1 MHAASRRLPLRTALP
16 FSAPQIPIAAVGL
29 VAAVYLPN
37 YFAGHLA
44 LSMTAIGLVWM
55 SVRLIDLPVD
65 VVLAV
70 LMDHT
75 RSRFGRYRLWLVAGA
90 PVSVIALY
98 ALFMAPPSMNTH
110 EMFWWLFA
118 LALGLSIL
126 NLAHQAWAATLAPHY
141 DERSRLFGWMNAIG
155 IVGVLAAMAVLI
167 AGPSFGLNSAAS
179 VRACG
184 WFLIVATPLGV
195 MSALIA
201 AREFIPPDA
210 PRRPKLGDYL
220 EVLAKP
226 DLLRLFFAQ
235 LALSLGPNWMSAI
248 YLFFFTASRGFTTQQ
263 ASILLGIYIL
273 FGIPGALLTAMLAG
287 RIGKHRALMVTAA
300 AFALA
305 LPMIMAAPRSDF
317 WVIAPMMAFEGVV
330 AAGFGMMIQA
340 MLADVGD
347 EIRLTQG
354 RQQMSLV
361 YSVNTLAAKLALAAS
376 IGMTFP
382 LLEALGFN
390 PREGAVNTPAALH
403 NLDLAFLAGPMF
415 FVLLGAACV
424 IGWRLDGARH
434 EEIRTKLATRD
445 AELAIAEAALSSAS
459 ISIGI
464 KAP

>member
-1 MHAASRRLPLRTALP
+1 LHAASRRLPLRTALP

-55 SVRLIDLPVD
+55 SVRLIDLPAD

-75 RSRFGRYRLWLVAGA
+75 RSRLGRYRLWLVAGA
-90 PVSVIALY
+90 PVAMLALY
-98 ALFMAPPSMNTH
+98 ALFMAPRSMNTDQ
-110 EMFWWLFA
+110 MFWWLFA
-118 LALGLSIL
+118 LALGLSVL
-126 NLAHQAWAATLAPHY
+126 SLAHQAWAATLAPHY
-141 DERSRLFGWMNAIG
+141 DERSRLFGLMNAVG
-155 IVGVLAAMAVLI
+155 IVGVLAAMTVLI
-167 AGPSFGLNSAAS
+167 AGPSFGLDAAAS

-195 MSALIA
+195 ATALIA
-201 AREFIPPDA
+201 AREFVPPDA
-210 PRRPKLGDYL
+210 PRRPALGDYL
-220 EVLAKP
+220 QVLAKP

-248 YLFFFTASRGFTTQQ
+248 YLFFFTDSRGFTSQQ
-263 ASILLGIYIL
+263 ASILLAIYIV
-273 FGIPGALLTAMLAG
+273 FGIPGALLTALLAG

-305 LPMIMAAPRSDF
+305 LPLILVPRRGDF
-317 WVIAPMMAFEGVV
+317 LLIAPMMAFEGVV

-382 LLEALGFN
+382 LLQALGFD
-390 PREGAVNTPAALH
+390 PREGAVNTAAALH
-403 NLDLAFLAGPMF
+403 NLDLAFLAGPVV
-415 FVLLGAACV
+415 FVLLGAGCV
-424 IGWRLDGARH
+424 VGWRLDGVRH
-434 EEIRTKLATRD
+434 EEIREKLAARD
-445 AELAIAEAALSSAS
+445 AELASVEATLPPAS

>member
-1 MHAASRRLPLRTALP
+1 LQAASRRLPLRTALP
-16 FSAPQIPIAAVGL
+16 FSAPNIPIAAIGL

-55 SVRLIDLPVD
+55 SVRLIDLPAD

-75 RSRFGRYRLWLVAGA
+75 RSRFGRYRLWLVVGA
-90 PVSVIALY
+90 PVAMIALY
-98 ALFMAPPSMNTH
+98 ALFMAPRGMSTH
-110 EMFWWLFA
+110 EMFWWLFT

-126 NLAHQAWAATLAPHY
+126 SLAHQAWAATLAPRY
-141 DERSRLFGWMNAIG
+141 DDRSRLFGLINAIG
-155 IVGVLAAMAVLI
+155 IVGVLAAMVVLI
-167 AGPSFGLNSAAS
+167 FGPSFGLDSAAS

-195 MSALIA
+195 ISALVA
-201 AREFIPPDA
+201 AREFVPPDA
-210 PRRPKLGDYL
+210 PRRPALGDYL
-220 EVLAKP
+220 QVLVKP

-235 LALSLGPNWMSAI
+235 LALSLGPNWMSSI

-263 ASILLGIYIL
+263 ASILLAIYIV
-273 FGIPGALLTAMLAG
+273 FGIPGALLTARLAG

-305 LPMIMAAPRSDF
+305 LPMIMVAPRGDF
-317 WVIAPMMAFEGVV
+317 LLIAPMMAFEGVV

-382 LLEALGFN
+382 LLETLGFN

-403 NLDLAFLAGPMF
+403 NLDLAFLAGPMI

-434 EEIRTKLATRD
+434 EEIRGKLAARD
-445 AELAIAEAALSSAS
+445 AELVLAEAAVSTAS